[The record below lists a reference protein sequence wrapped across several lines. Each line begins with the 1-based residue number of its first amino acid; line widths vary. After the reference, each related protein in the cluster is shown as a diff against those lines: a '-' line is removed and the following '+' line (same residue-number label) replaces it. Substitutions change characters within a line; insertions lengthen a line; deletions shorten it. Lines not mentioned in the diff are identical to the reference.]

1 MQERMNFTRM
11 KGRQAKTTLVALLLT
26 ALAGCG
32 GGDESEGTPQTGGP
46 GTGTNAPP
54 TIQGQPSAAVLAG
67 QSYTFQP
74 SASDPNGDALT
85 FTITNKPA
93 WATFNT
99 STGRLS
105 GVPTAADVAMYNGI
119 TISVS
124 DGHANASLT
133 AFAIAVTDSATGSAT
148 LSWMPPTENSDGSAL
163 TDLAGYR
170 LHYGRSQ
177 TGLDQTI
184 VINNVSLSSY
194 VVENLSAGTWYFALV
209 TVNARGTTSTMSSVA
224 SKTIS

>member
-1 MQERMNFTRM
+1 MNLTRM
-11 KGRQAKTTLVALLLT
+11 KERQAKTILVAALLLT

-46 GTGTNAPP
+46 GTGANAPP
-54 TIQGQPSAAVLAG
+54 TIQGQPSAAVLPG

-74 SASDPNGDALT
+74 SASDPDGDALT

-105 GVPTAADVAMYNGI
+105 GVPTAADVATYNGI

-124 DGHANASLT
+124 DGQANASLT
-133 AFAIAVTDSATGSAT
+133 AFAIAVTDVATGSAT
-148 LSWMPPTENSDGSAL
+148 LSWTAPTQNSDGSAL
-163 TDLAGYR
+163 TDLAGYQV
-170 LHYGRSQ
+170 HYGRTQ
-177 TGLDQTI
+177 NGLDQTI
-184 VINNVSLSSY
+184 VINNASLSSY

-209 TVNARGTTSTMSSVA
+209 TVNAGGTASAASNVA